1 MSQLIGVSA
10 LFGIRPHESRD
21 KLSTSAGVIPF
32 ERQMGLDLAR
42 LPSLSNFTM
51 DSDPLTSFLTPPT
64 KKRKLVSVVPSPP
77 MLADLL
83 AAFGAKRLPMSVS
96 RISAGRMEVDDREL
110 RAAKKVFSYAESDV
124 SDATPE
130 SPDSSGFET
139 LPESS
144 KTSIKVDDSIESEI
158 EDQLQS
164 EDVIHGTF
172 SQFSVPNMVTN
183 MT

>member
-1 MSQLIGVSA
+1 
-10 LFGIRPHESRD
+10 
-21 KLSTSAGVIPF
+21 
-32 ERQMGLDLAR
+32 
-42 LPSLSNFTM
+42 M
-51 DSDPLTSFLTPPT
+51 DSDPLTSFLTPPN

-83 AAFGAKRLPMSVS
+83 AAFGAKRLPTSVS

-110 RAAKKVFSYAESDV
+110 RAAKVFSYAESDV

-158 EDQLQS
+158 EDELQS

-172 SQFSVPNMVTN
+172 SQCSVPNMVTN